1 MRALSC
7 FLALVLPLLLGAQ
20 EPTQTPQTPQPPAP
34 TDLTEADFG
43 RPDVVITVEKRP
55 SGADFV
61 TVTVLRDNYPP
72 DFLPAQ
78 AAKIA
83 ELAGSSARGLNVSQT
98 NLGTQS
104 VGLQRAEFATDFL
117 VNRESG
123 EINFEA
129 LIHPF
134 LGVPEPA
141 TVTSFLVQFSGEKAS
156 FTTLQKMANDA
167 VKIMG
172 VSMNNPSGLEYRI
185 KVLSQDP
192 KLVRI
197 PRSVTEPVG
206 KTQPVQVQSGPNFI
220 VFLLLGVGVLAAG
233 ALVYSLLLRPAS
245 GTRRRR

>member
-1 MRALSC
+1 MRVLSC
-7 FLALVLPLLLGAQ
+7 LIAAILPLVMWAQ
-20 EPTQTPQTPQPPAP
+20 NPSQPPQTPETPAVKE
-34 TDLTEADFG
+34 LTEADFG

-61 TVTVLRDNYPP
+61 TITVLKENYPTE
-72 DFLPAQ
+72 FLAAQ

-83 ELAGSSARGLNVSQT
+83 ELSGSMARGLNVSQT

-117 VNRESG
+117 VNREKG

-141 TVTSFLVQFSGEKAS
+141 TVTSFLVQFSGEQAS
-156 FTTLQKMANDA
+156 FSTLQKMATEG
-167 VKIMG
+167 VKVMG
-172 VSMNNPSGLEYRI
+172 VSMANPAGLEYRI

-197 PRSVTEPVG
+197 PKSVSEPVG
-206 KTQPVQVQSGPNFI
+206 KTQPVQTQSGPNFI

-245 GTRRRR
+245 GSRRRR